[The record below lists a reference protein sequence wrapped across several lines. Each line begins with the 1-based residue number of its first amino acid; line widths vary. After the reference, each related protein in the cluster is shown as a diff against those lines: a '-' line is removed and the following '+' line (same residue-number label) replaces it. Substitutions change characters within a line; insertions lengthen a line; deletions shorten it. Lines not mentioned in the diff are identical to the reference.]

1 MYGKKPQFTQTYSI
15 AASGSQTITDRSM
28 AGASEFHFSV
38 TGAGL
43 VTLSVLRG
51 SDATYLD
58 EATIAGGTGSVIMDA
73 LWVTGLRI
81 TETSGSAVTVTVAW
95 G

>member
-28 AGASEFHFSV
+28 AGSSEFHFSV
-38 TGAGL
+38 TGAGS
-43 VTLSVLRG
+43 VTVAALRG
-51 SDATYLD
+51 TDVTYID
-58 EATIAGGTGSVIMDA
+58 ETTIAGGSGSIILDA

-81 TETSGSAVTVTVAW
+81 TETSGNAVTVTVAW